1 MATQSRFSPLSRL
14 PFSLL
19 ALFCGALLLLTSA
32 RTPVW
37 AQPSIQRVA
46 VLDFATTQ
54 GIDPILGRKAADA
67 LAVELQRSGDYE
79 VVTRQELET
88 AVVEQPGLKPP
99 YNSATQS
106 RLANA
111 VRSTSVISGR
121 VVSAQISARR
131 SARVQ
136 IEVRQLDAATGDYI
150 NGTQISE
157 ITDDKLQDTDT
168 EVLVDEA
175 LNKAAYAAVRS
186 MKQTNLPQGT
196 VLNVTT
202 NDVEL
207 NIGTNRGAAVGQR
220 YSLLRD
226 IENSSKI
233 DRFGNKLVERLKI
246 GEIQI
251 IRVESDQAV
260 ARLVA
265 GGQAGIR
272 TSDKVRQIY
281 VPANFPISTS
291 ADGGSSTPV
300 TAPARVNRQNASKK
314 YSSGLLGVLLLAGLV
329 GYAGFGGSGSN
340 SPTNSPGTP
349 ATIAVRTSPVADQ
362 ANSAIRVDFRDSL
375 PSIITGSD
383 VAGYAIY
390 RSLAEGFAPSPE
402 TLVGFG
408 RGNIS
413 TFVDSTLPNPRRE
426 ITITELNPGGTTGT
440 QSGRL
445 VVNETV
451 GGDGANA
458 ITQTDTTLTLVI
470 NPNPLIPG
478 NQYFYR
484 VARIVG
490 IRSSTTTGTATT
502 INLQPILSNVSP
514 SSKGGS
520 TAIPTLLLN
529 NDFTSNDLDN
539 FVVTLPSDQVR
550 GNIDR
555 VTVQVSRSQNFT
567 DGQTFSQLFSN
578 PPRNGQGLVVLNLG
592 DIRVPGFEAG
602 EQVFVRILLSAST
615 DGIVAQIASNPLL
628 LSSPAGQNLLS
639 TRFVAPGTV
648 SGRNGGMS
656 IPGGRSNGQ
665 ARSSVRR
672 GSGRV
677 LRPR

>member
-19 ALFCGALLLLTSA
+19 ALFCGALLLLMSA

-37 AQPSIQRVA
+37 AQSSIQRVA
-46 VLDFATTQ
+46 VLDFATSP

-111 VRSTSVISGR
+111 VRSSSVISGR
-121 VVSAQISARR
+121 VVSALISARR

-207 NIGTNRGAAVGQR
+207 NIGTNRGAAIGQR

-226 IENSSKI
+226 IENNSKI

-251 IRVESDQAV
+251 VRVESDQSV

-300 TAPARVNRQNASKK
+300 TAPARVNRQSASKK
-314 YSSGLLGVLLLAGLV
+314 YSTGLV
-329 GYAGFGGSGSN
+329 GILALVGLVAYAGFGGSNSN
-340 SPTNSPGTP
+340 SPTNQPGTP
-349 ATIAVRTSPVADQ
+349 AAIAVRTSPVADQ

-390 RSLAEGFAPSPE
+390 RGLARDFAPSPE
-402 TLVGFG
+402 TLVGFARG
-408 RGNIS
+408 RVAS
-413 TFVDSTLPNPRRE
+413 FVDSTLPNQRRE
-426 ITITELNPGGTTGT
+426 ITITEINPGGDDAT

-445 VVNETV
+445 VINETV

-458 ITQTDTTLTLVI
+458 ITQDETTLVLVI
-470 NPNPLIPG
+470 NPNPLVPG

-490 IRSSTTTGTATT
+490 IRNTTN

-514 SSKGGS
+514 SNAAGA

-529 NDFTSNDLDN
+529 NDFTSNNLDN

-555 VTVQVSRSQNFT
+555 ATVQVSGNNTFP
-567 DGQTFSQLFSN
+567 DGQTFSQIFSN

-602 EQVFVRILLSAST
+602 EQVFVRVLLSASN
-615 DGIVAQIASNPLL
+615 DGNVAQIASSTLL
-628 LSSPAGQNLLS
+628 LSSPAGQDLLS
-639 TRFVAPGTV
+639 TRFAAPGTV
-648 SGRNGGMS
+648 SGRNGGLS
-656 IPGGRSNGQ
+656 IPGGRSSGQ
-665 ARSSVRR
+665 ARSSARR

>member
-1 MATQSRFSPLSRL
+1 MVTQSRFS

-19 ALFCGALLLLTSA
+19 ALFCGVLLLLISA
-32 RTPVW
+32 RTPVS
-37 AQPSIQRVA
+37 AQSSVERVA
-46 VLDFATTQ
+46 VLDFSTAP

-67 LAVELQRSGDYE
+67 LAVELQRSEDFE

-99 YNSATQS
+99 YNSATQA

-111 VRSTSVISGR
+111 VRARSVISGR
-121 VVSAQISARR
+121 VVNAIINERR

-136 IEVRQLDAATGDYI
+136 TEVRQLDAATGDYI

-186 MKQTNLPQGT
+186 MKQTNLPQAT

-220 YSLLRD
+220 YSLMRD
-226 IENSSKI
+226 IENASKT

-251 IRVESDQAV
+251 IRVESDQSV

-265 GGQAGIR
+265 GGDAGIR
-272 TSDKVRQIY
+272 TGDKVRQIY
-281 VPANFPISTS
+281 VPANFPLSTS

-300 TAPARVNRQNASKK
+300 TRPVRTSRQNASKK
-314 YSSGLLGVLLLAGLV
+314 YGSGLVGILALAGLV
-329 GYAGFGGSGSN
+329 AFAGFGGSSSN
-340 SPTNSPGTP
+340 SPGGSPGRP
-349 ATIAVRTSPVADQ
+349 SAIAVATSPVADR

-390 RSLAEGFAPSPE
+390 RGLARDFSPSPD
-402 TLVGFG
+402 TLVGFARG
-408 RGNIS
+408 RVTS
-413 TFVDSTLPNPRRE
+413 FVDSTLPTPRRE
-426 ITITELNPGGTTGT
+426 ISIVEINPGGDDAT

-445 VVNETV
+445 VINETV
-451 GGDGANA
+451 GGDGANE
-458 ITQTDTTLTLVI
+458 IEQDETTLRLVI

-490 IRSSTTTGTATT
+490 IRNTTN
-502 INLQPILSNVSP
+502 INLQPILSNVST
-514 SSKGGS
+514 SNQGGA

-550 GNIDR
+550 GNVDR
-555 VTVQVSRSQNFT
+555 VTVQVSGTNTFA
-567 DGQTFSQLFSN
+567 DGQTFTQIVSN

-592 DIRVPGFEAG
+592 NIRVPGFEPG
-602 EQVFVRILLSAST
+602 EQVFVRVVLSAST
-615 DGIVAQIASNPLL
+615 DERVAQIPSSTLL
-628 LSSPAGQNLLS
+628 LTSPAGQDLLS
-639 TRFVAPGTV
+639 TRFTAPTV
-648 SGRNGGMS
+648 GNGRNGGMS
-656 IPGGRSNGQ
+656 ASGRGNGQ
-665 ARSSVRR
+665 TRSSVRR